1 MFTLNKTGKN
11 RMKILAIGAHPDDI
25 EIFMYGVLSIFSKM
39 NNEISMIVATD
50 GGAGSVTSN
59 ENLSEIRKKESMEA
73 LKTFGIPIFLDY
85 VDGELFSQIN
95 IINTLKKHI
104 DSVNPDLIITH
115 PPEDYHSDHRSL
127 SNYVKSSAGFKYP
140 VLFCETLMGVNF
152 NPNIYIDIT
161 EHFSDKVKAILNH
174 KSQKPE
180 KFVKAIEINNKFRAA
195 QCNAGGESYA
205 EVFRFEPSFPFVDL
219 RSLLPPTMRIRP
231 YYKNEPNSLI

>member
-1 MFTLNKTGKN
+1 MFTLNKIGKN

-25 EIFMYGVLSIFSKM
+25 EIFMYGVLSIFSKQ
-39 NNEISMIVATD
+39 NDEISMIVATD
-50 GGAGSVTSN
+50 GGAGSVLTN
-59 ENLSEIRKKESMEA
+59 ENLSERRKKETMEA
-73 LKTFGIPIFLDY
+73 LKNFGIPIFLGY
-85 VDGELFSQIN
+85 VDGELFNQIN

-104 DSVNPDLIITH
+104 DNVNPDLIITH
-115 PPEDYHSDHRSL
+115 PPEDYHPDHRSL
-127 SNYVKSSAGFKYP
+127 SNYVKQSSGFKYP

-152 NPNIYIDIT
+152 NPNVYIDISSY
-161 EHFSDKVKAILNH
+161 FQDKSKAILKH

-180 KFVKAIEINNKFRAA
+180 KFLKAIEINNKFRAA

-231 YYKNEPNSLI
+231 YYKNEPSSLI

>member
-25 EIFMYGVLSIFSKM
+25 EIFMYGVLSIFSKR
-39 NNEISMIVATD
+39 NDEISMIVATD
-50 GGAGSVTSN
+50 GGAGSVLTN
-59 ENLSEIRKKESMEA
+59 ENLSEIRKKETMEA
-73 LKTFGIPIFLDY
+73 LKTFGIPIFLGY
-85 VDGELFSQIN
+85 LDGELSTQID
-95 IINTLKKHI
+95 IISTLKKHI

-127 SNYVKSSAGFKYP
+127 SYYVKESAGFKYP

-152 NPNIYIDIT
+152 NPNIYIDISAY
-161 EHFSDKVKAILNH
+161 FKDKSKAILKH

-180 KFVKAIEINNKFRAA
+180 KFLKAIEINNKFRAA

-219 RSLLPPTMRIRP
+219 RSLLPPTMPIRP
-231 YYKNEPNSLI
+231 YYKNIPSSLI

>member
-25 EIFMYGVLSIFSKM
+25 EIFMYGVLSIFSKR
-39 NNEISMIVATD
+39 NDEISMIVATD
-50 GGAGSVTSN
+50 GGAGSVLTN
-59 ENLSEIRKKESMEA
+59 ENLSEIRKKETMEA
-73 LKTFGIPIFLDY
+73 LKTLGIPIFLGY
-85 VDGELFSQIN
+85 LDGELSTQID
-95 IINTLKKHI
+95 IISTLKKHI

-127 SNYVKSSAGFKYP
+127 SNFVKESAGFKYP

-152 NPNIYIDIT
+152 NPNIYIDISAY
-161 EHFSDKVKAILNH
+161 FKDKSKAILKH

-180 KFVKAIEINNKFRAA
+180 KFLKAIEINNKFRAA

-219 RSLLPPTMRIRP
+219 RSLLPPTMPIRP
-231 YYKNEPNSLI
+231 YYKNIPSSLI